1 MSQQEEEDVPI
12 TTQFFPSLDEFADV
26 EQGSVRVEDGDMS
39 LGVRQQLG
47 RLQSRLDRLD
57 ITRKAKPVQGK
68 IPASMIIKLAN
79 EVFGFEGWCT
89 EVVDI
94 VLEEENVNVNE
105 NENGDGG
112 GNDNGDGD
120 RNGTSYT
127 VRIISVVRVTLKD
140 GTSCQE
146 MGTGLSNNL
155 PKPMAYSTAK
165 KAAITDGIKNSILAL
180 PKLTIGE

>member
-1 MSQQEEEDVPI
+1 MSQQGEDVPI
-12 TTQFFPSLDEFADV
+12 TTQFFPSLDEFVDV
-26 EQGSVRVEDGDMS
+26 EQGSVGVEDGGMS

-57 ITRKAKPVQGK
+57 ITSKAKPVQGK
-68 IPASMIIKLAN
+68 VPASMIIKLAN

-94 VLEEENVNVNE
+94 VIEEENVS
-105 NENGDGG
+105 
-112 GNDNGDGD
+112 GDGD
-120 RNGTSYT
+120 GIGDTSYT
-127 VRIISVVRVTLKD
+127 VRIISMVRVTLKD

-165 KAAITDGIKNSILAL
+165 KAAITDGIKKSILAL